1 MEYTLQEI
9 KKLDPDSVTVHSL
22 AVKRAARLN
31 MFKDQYKEMSFINN
45 MEIMDMTEKACMSSG
60 LFPYYLY
67 PPEKHGRQPGER
79 GLCPPREKKAST
91 TS

>member
-1 MEYTLQEI
+1 
-9 KKLDPDSVTVHSL
+9 
-22 AVKRAARLN
+22 

-60 LFPYYLY
+60 LFLTISTARKTWQATWRTWAMPA
-67 PPEKHGRQPGER
+67 
-79 GLCPPREKKAST
+79 REKKAST